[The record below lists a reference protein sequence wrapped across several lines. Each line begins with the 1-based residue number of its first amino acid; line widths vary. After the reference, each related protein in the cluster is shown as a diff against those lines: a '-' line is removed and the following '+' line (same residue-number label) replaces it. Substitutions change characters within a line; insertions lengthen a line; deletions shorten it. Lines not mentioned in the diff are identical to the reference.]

1 MFYLIDSIDFCE
13 YTFILT
19 LTCFKQVGTV
29 QQKTAQVITG
39 DGVMMRCETQL
50 YKNITTELVLCKQ
63 FVSRRFWIGLKMNNI
78 VTSL

>member
-39 DGVMMRCETQL
+39 DGVMMRFC
-50 YKNITTELVLCKQ
+50 NITTELVLCKQ
-63 FVSRRFWIGLKMNNI
+63 FVSRRFWIVLKMNDI